1 MTDDI
6 VILFCSIFF
15 SAVDFIYFQS
25 HIITLN
31 SDQYNTVCKKLIL
44 KYPKL
49 SDKKGKLNMYVCM
62 HALIDGRFYIF

>member
-15 SAVDFIYFQS
+15 SGVDFIYFQS

-49 SDKKGKLNMYVCM
+49 SDKKEN
-62 HALIDGRFYIF
+62 